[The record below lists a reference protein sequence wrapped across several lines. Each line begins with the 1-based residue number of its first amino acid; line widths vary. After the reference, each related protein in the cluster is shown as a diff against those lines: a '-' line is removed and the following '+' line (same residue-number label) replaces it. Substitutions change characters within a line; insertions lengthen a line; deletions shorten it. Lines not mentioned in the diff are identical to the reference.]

1 MQAITNP
8 LGKSVDIYEVNT
20 STFDGNAPESQR
32 DPYVAGMVSGSAL
45 ADRLLTGITSGV
57 SRQVVFDLAQYNYN
71 ISAAVGDVMLWGVA
85 NSLADE
91 VSLRPTGLA
100 MEMLNSAI
108 AGDYYPATTSNTGI
122 TAAAFL
128 SNSKWSVAIVSASAT
143 PTTVSLS
150 LPSAGVAPTQAF
162 SLSAAA
168 YINQ

>member
-1 MQAITNP
+1 
-8 LGKSVDIYEVNT
+8 
-20 STFDGNAPESQR
+20 
-32 DPYVAGMVSGSAL
+32 
-45 ADRLLTGITSGV
+45 V

-128 SNSKWSVAIVSASAT
+128 ANSKWSVAIVSASAN

-150 LPSAGVAPTQAF
+150 LPSAGAAPTQAF
-162 SLSAAA
+162 SLSAATLTSTNDVTA
-168 YINQ
+168 DNATGAPEVSIAPITLSGNQVIVPPYGLVVLLPAGAASP